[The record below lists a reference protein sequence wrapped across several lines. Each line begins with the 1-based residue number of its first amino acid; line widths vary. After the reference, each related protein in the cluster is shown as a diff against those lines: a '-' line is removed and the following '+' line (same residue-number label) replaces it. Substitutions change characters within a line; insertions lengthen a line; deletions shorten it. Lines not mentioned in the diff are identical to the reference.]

1 MFFFD
6 LIQSSLVQTE
16 YTLYPQDIKNINIE
30 GIASDS
36 RNVRNGFLFAAIPG
50 YKNNG
55 AAFIQEAAAN
65 GAVAILTE
73 ADDDLCVS
81 LSTTAYVI
89 QVKDVRKAFA
99 LIAKQFFGCV
109 DGNMDLF
116 GVTGTNGKTSVTH
129 YISWAF
135 NSLGI
140 KTGIIGTLG
149 GISPGGNI
157 ATERTTPDILGLFE
171 IFSEYSENN
180 IKAVAMEVSSHALEL
195 KRVYGLKFRFGIFT
209 NLTEDHLDFHK
220 TMEEYKKA
228 KEKLFLQCEC
238 GIINTDD
245 TYGKQIAKALP
256 CRAVTYS
263 LKDPNAD
270 YFASDIINFPGKTE
284 FSFAVRGNGKYTVTL
299 KTPGL
304 FSVYN
309 ALAAAALCIEY
320 GFAPENVCSAISGMP
335 PVPGRFEAV
344 ANHSGINIIL
354 DYAHTPD
361 GIKNVLCTAKEFT
374 AGKIISVFGCGGDRD
389 KAKRSEMGKI
399 SARMADYTV
408 ITSDNPRSENEI
420 TIAYEIA
427 KELDDMQCM
436 YNIIINRK
444 KAIEHAIKCA
454 ASGDTVIIMGKGH
467 ETYQQFGEIKYP
479 FSDRDVIKETILR
492 FKL

>member
-16 YTLYPQDIKNINIE
+16 YTLYPQDIKNINIK

-73 ADDDLCVS
+73 ADDDLCAS

-99 LIAKQFFGCV
+99 LTAKQFFGCV
-109 DGNMDLF
+109 DDNMDLF

-220 TMEEYKKA
+220 TMEEYK
-228 KEKLFLQCEC
+228 
-238 GIINTDD
+238 
-245 TYGKQIAKALP
+245 
-256 CRAVTYS
+256 
-263 LKDPNAD
+263 
-270 YFASDIINFPGKTE
+270 
-284 FSFAVRGNGKYTVTL
+284 
-299 KTPGL
+299 
-304 FSVYN
+304 
-309 ALAAAALCIEY
+309 
-320 GFAPENVCSAISGMP
+320 
-335 PVPGRFEAV
+335 
-344 ANHSGINIIL
+344 
-354 DYAHTPD
+354 
-361 GIKNVLCTAKEFT
+361 
-374 AGKIISVFGCGGDRD
+374 
-389 KAKRSEMGKI
+389 
-399 SARMADYTV
+399 
-408 ITSDNPRSENEI
+408 
-420 TIAYEIA
+420 
-427 KELDDMQCM
+427 
-436 YNIIINRK
+436 
-444 KAIEHAIKCA
+444 
-454 ASGDTVIIMGKGH
+454 
-467 ETYQQFGEIKYP
+467 
-479 FSDRDVIKETILR
+479 
-492 FKL
+492 